1 MASQANPVEKT
12 TATLDKETLLK
23 LYTNLVRSRAYDQC
37 FIRRIQ
43 AGDLLGFYHEGA
55 GAYAPPVGVCSL
67 LRKDDIL
74 WPHHRP
80 HGIPHMLSKGVDLRY
95 YLAEHTGKQTGCCRG
110 RATFHFSFPKDGVF
124 GFSGVVGAGF
134 PQSVGW
140 GLACKKN
147 GQGQIV
153 VNAFGDGGQNRGTA
167 HEAMLMSSLWKLPI
181 VYLVENN
188 GMSIYSTF
196 EEMSPTEHIVDWA
209 RGGYNIPGVVVDG
222 QDVIAVAEA
231 AAGAIEHAR
240 SGKGPYMIEAMTV
253 RLSCHATGF
262 PDLLGYEPRSQE
274 LIDELGKRDPIQICR
289 ERLLAEGVLTQALVE
304 KIDAEAEKEIEEV
317 EQFAEDS
324 PVSDQ
329 LDFSDISKLIYA
341 E

>member
-1 MASQANPVEKT
+1 MGN
-12 TATLDKETLLK
+12 ETNVKKGSTKLSEELLLK
-23 LYTNLVRSRAYDQC
+23 LYTNLVRAQAYDKC

-43 AGDLLGFYHEGA
+43 SGDLLGFFHEGA
-55 GAYAPPVGVCSL
+55 GGYAPPVGVCSL

-80 HGIPHMLSKGVDLRY
+80 HGIPHMLSKGCDLKH
-95 YLAEHTGKQTGCCRG
+95 YLAEHTGKQTGCCKG
-110 RATFHFSFPKDGVF
+110 RATFHFSFPEDGVF

-134 PQSVGW
+134 PQSIGW

-147 GQGQIV
+147 GKGQIV

-167 HEAMLMSSLWKLPI
+167 HEAMLVSSLWKLPI

-196 EEMSPTEHIVDWA
+196 EEMSPVEHIIDWA
-209 RGGYNIPGVVVDG
+209 KGGYNIPGVVVDG

-231 AAGAIEHAR
+231 AQVAIEHAR
-240 SGKGPYMIEAMTV
+240 SGKGPYMIEAKTV
-253 RLSCHATGF
+253 RLACHATGF
-262 PDLLGYEPRSQE
+262 PDLLHYEPRPQS
-274 LIDELGKRDPIQICR
+274 LIDELAKRDPIKIAA
-289 ERLLAEGVLTQALVE
+289 ERLLDMGVLTQA
-304 KIDAEAEKEIEEV
+304 KIKEIDDAAAKEIEDA

-324 PVSDQ
+324 PVCDSM
-329 LDFSDISKLIYA
+329 DFSDINKLIYA
-341 E
+341 

>member
-1 MASQANPVEKT
+1 MVKEAKT
-12 TATLDKETLLK
+12 PKKSTTTLDKETLLK
-23 LYTNLVRSRAYDQC
+23 LYKNLVRSQAFDQC

-55 GAYAPPVGVCSL
+55 GGYAPPVGVCSL

-80 HGIPHMLSKGVDLRY
+80 HGIPHMLSKGIDLKY
-95 YLAEHTGKQTGCCRG
+95 YLAEHTGKQTGCCSG

-153 VNAFGDGGQNRGTA
+153 VNACGDGGQNRGTA

-196 EEMSPTEHIVDWA
+196 EEMSPTEHIIDWA
-209 RGGYNIPGVVVDG
+209 KGYDVPGVVVDG

-231 AAGAIEHAR
+231 AIVAIEHAR
-240 SGKGPYMIEAMTV
+240 SGKGPYMIEAETV

-262 PDLLGYEPRSQE
+262 PDLLHYEPRSQE
-274 LIDELGKRDPIQICR
+274 LIDKLKERDPIAICR
-289 ERLLAEGVLTQALVE
+289 ERLLAEGILTQATV
-304 KIDAEAEKEIEEV
+304 KQIDEEAEKEIEEA
-317 EQFAEDS
+317 ENFAEES
-324 PVSDQ
+324 PIADP
-329 LDFSDISKLIYA
+329 LDFSDISKLVYA

>member
-1 MASQANPVEKT
+1 MGNEANVTKVST
-12 TATLDKETLLK
+12 TTLSEETLLK
-23 LYTNLVRSRAYDQC
+23 LYRNLVRSQAFDKC

-55 GAYAPPVGVCSL
+55 GGYAPPVGVCSL
-67 LRKDDIL
+67 LRSDDIL

-80 HGIPHMLSKGVDLRY
+80 HGMPHMLSKGIDLKY
-95 YLAEHTGKQTGCCRG
+95 YLAEHTGKQTGCCSG
-110 RATFHFSFPKDGVF
+110 RATFHFSFPKEGVF

-134 PQSVGW
+134 PQSIGW

-147 GQGQIV
+147 GRGQIV

-167 HEAMLMSSLWKLPI
+167 HEAMLTSSLWKLPI

-196 EEMSPTEHIVDWA
+196 KDMSPTEHIIDWA
-209 RGGYNIPGVVVDG
+209 KGYNIPGVVVDG
-222 QDVIAVAEA
+222 QDVVAVAEA
-231 AAGAIEHAR
+231 AVIAIEHAR
-240 SGKGPYMIEAMTV
+240 SGKGPYMIEAETV

-262 PDLLGYEPRSQE
+262 PDLLGYEPRPQA
-274 LIDELGKRDPIQICR
+274 LIDELKKRDPIKIC
-289 ERLLAEGVLTQALVE
+289 EEHLLSLGILTQA
-304 KIDAEAEKEIEEV
+304 KIKQISDEAENEIEEA
-317 EQFAEDS
+317 ERFAEES
-324 PVSDQ
+324 PVCDK
-329 LDFSDISKLIYA
+329 LDFSNINKLIYA